1 MLVNERQELILNLL
15 KEQQTMTLQELVLA
29 TNSSES
35 TIRRDLT
42 ELERLEKLDRIHG
55 GATIRNP
62 ILLEKSLGEKSVEN
76 LEQKKL
82 LAEFATRFVQPGDC
96 IFLDAGTTIFQ
107 MIPFLA
113 DKHVVVVTNG
123 MTHLPLLHEYKIKT
137 YVIGGLLKER
147 TQAFVGSAAVDALKN
162 YYFDCCFL
170 GVNGFDLEAG
180 YTTPDPEEAS
190 VKRMAGNRSRKCFA
204 VADHTKYKV
213 VKFSKIMELDQ
224 AILITEGLSEETI
237 GKLEQQIGMEVRQ
250 P

>member
-1 MLVNERQELILNLL
+1 MLVNERQELILRLL
-15 KEQQTMTLQELVLA
+15 IEQQTLTLQELVLA
-29 TNSSES
+29 TDSSES

-76 LEQKKL
+76 LEQKKK
-82 LAEFATRFVQPGDC
+82 LAEFATHFIQPGDC
-96 IFLDAGTTIFQ
+96 IYLDAGTTILQ
-107 MIPFLA
+107 MIPFLVGK
-113 DKHVVVVTNG
+113 DVVVVTNG
-123 MTHLPLLHEYKIKT
+123 MTHLPLLHENKIKT
-137 YVIGGLLKER
+137 YVIGGLLKES
-147 TQAFVGSAAVDALKN
+147 TQAFVGSAAVEALKN
-162 YYFDCCFL
+162 YYFDCCYL
-170 GVNGFDLEAG
+170 GVNGFDVDAG

-190 VKRMAGNRSRKCFA
+190 VKHMAGSRARKCFV

-224 AILITEGLSEETI
+224 AILITEGFPQEAVE
-237 GKLEQQIGMEVRQ
+237 KLEQQTGMEVRQ